1 MPTTDPTRTKTLRG
15 DFESDVNKR
24 FRAIKGDVREV
35 VEELDVLQ
43 LGRQRAVN
51 SAPDPRNY
59 QFLSNSEQRQRFQA
73 WLREQIDNGVLEPT
87 DGDAFRRGEHWT
99 AQYVQKAYAK
109 GVTDA
114 GAKIRQQGG
123 DAQVFENL
131 EDVFNQP
138 VHSSKIELVYARAY
152 DGLEGITQEMDTQ
165 ISRELSNAIS
175 QGWNPRKAA
184 QEIND
189 RVDAIGMT
197 RAQTLSQTEI
207 IHAHA
212 EGTLDRFESEGF
224 TEVEADVEHYTA
236 GDSRVCPKC
245 ASLQGNTYTLEEARG
260 RIPVHP
266 RCRCTWV
273 PIVDD

>member
-1 MPTTDPTRTKTLRG
+1 MDPTLTSTLRNAFVG
-15 DFESDVNKR
+15 DVNKR
-24 FRAIKGDVREV
+24 FRAIKGDVRRI
-35 VEELDVLQ
+35 VEELDVLH
-43 LGRQRAVN
+43 LGRQSAEN
-51 SAPDPRNY
+51 SAPDPRDY
-59 QFLSNSEQRQRFQA
+59 EFLSDSEKRQRFQA
-73 WLREQIDNGVLEPT
+73 WLREQVDGGVLEPAE
-87 DGDAFRRGEHWT
+87 GRAVRRGEHWT
-99 AQYVQKAYAK
+99 SQYVQKGYTK

-114 GAKIRQQGG
+114 GAKIRQQGS

-131 EDVFNQP
+131 EDIFNQP
-138 VHSSKIELVYARAY
+138 VHSSKIELVYTRAY

-184 QEIND
+184 REIND

-197 RAQTLSQTEI
+197 RARTLSQTEI

-224 TEVEADVEHYTA
+224 TEVEADVEHRTA
-236 GDSRVCPKC
+236 DDSRVCPTC
-245 ASLQGNTYTLEEARG
+245 ASLQGNTYTLAEARG
-260 RIPVHP
+260 RIPIHP
-266 RCRCTWV
+266 RCRCSWI

>member
-1 MPTTDPTRTKTLRG
+1 MPTTDPTRTKTLRDAFG
-15 DFESDVNKR
+15 SDANKR

-43 LGRQRAVN
+43 LGSQRAVN
-51 SAPDPRNY
+51 SAPDPRDY
-59 QFLSNSEQRQRFQA
+59 QFLSNSEKRQRFQA

-123 DAQVFENL
+123 DVQVFENL

-138 VHSSKIELVYARAY
+138 VHSSKIELVYVRAY

-175 QGWNPRKAA
+175 EGWNPRKAA
-184 QEIND
+184 REIND

-224 TEVEADVEHYTA
+224 TEVEADVEHHTA

-245 ASLQGNTYTLEEARG
+245 ASLQGNTYTLREARG

-273 PIVDD
+273 PIVNN